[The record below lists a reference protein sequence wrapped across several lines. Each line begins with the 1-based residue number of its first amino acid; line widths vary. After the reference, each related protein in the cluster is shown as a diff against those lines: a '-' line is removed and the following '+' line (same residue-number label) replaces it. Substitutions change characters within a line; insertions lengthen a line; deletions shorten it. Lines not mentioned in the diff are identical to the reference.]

1 MNANP
6 TIRDTLV
13 GISTGDEHMA
23 FLTAATINLY
33 SESLRRVHGRALFG
47 PGDVLAV
54 TSIVSILFERTTEQ
68 REDTVIRARELTEEE
83 RRKVLQGVTEEFD
96 KPKVAPMR
104 RV

>member
-1 MNANP
+1 M
-6 TIRDTLV
+6 
-13 GISTGDEHMA
+13 
-23 FLTAATINLY
+23 
-33 SESLRRVHGRALFG
+33 
-47 PGDVLAV
+47 